1 MGLRN
6 WNYWNYAWGSTAHS
20 HVSEQHSQRACWCLT
35 LNGTTSA
42 TVFYKPNPLSNLFI
56 LLAFILHWLLFK
68 YSLWSQCVSWSR
80 CVLGFFHLCPSVS
93 ASRGPY
99 MIEGSLEV
107 TLQTIWTDGKHS
119 QEKVRREKIRHL
131 QLQVHF
137 NYNYTALPAT
147 TCRSISGFALPSIIH
162 SNEPLL

>member
-1 MGLRN
+1 M
-6 WNYWNYAWGSTAHS
+6 
-20 HVSEQHSQRACWCLT
+20 
-35 LNGTTSA
+35 NGTTSA
-42 TVFYKPNPLSNLFI
+42 TVFTNQIHCQTYSSC
-56 LLAFILHWLLFK
+56 LLLLCIGYFFN
-68 YSLWSQCVSWSR
+68 YSLCSQCVSWSR

-107 TLQTIWTDGKHS
+107 KLQTIWTDGKHS

-131 QLQVHF
+131 QLQLHF
-137 NYNYTALPAT
+137 NYNYTALPPT

-162 SNEPLL
+162 SNEPLLYVSYL